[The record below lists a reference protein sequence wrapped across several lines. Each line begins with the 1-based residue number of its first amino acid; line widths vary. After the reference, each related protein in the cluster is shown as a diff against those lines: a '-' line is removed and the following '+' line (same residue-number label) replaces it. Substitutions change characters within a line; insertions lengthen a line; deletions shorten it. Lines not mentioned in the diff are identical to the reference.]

1 MYPVAGVV
9 DIYIGEPPSKRMTGL
24 SILNFTKDFLM
35 RLKSLINLLIEETSY
50 ALSSTVSFPSN

>member
-9 DIYIGEPPSKRMTGL
+9 DIYTGEPPSKKMTGL

-35 RLKSLINLLIEETSY
+35 RKKSLINLLIGETSY
-50 ALSSTVSFPSN
+50 A